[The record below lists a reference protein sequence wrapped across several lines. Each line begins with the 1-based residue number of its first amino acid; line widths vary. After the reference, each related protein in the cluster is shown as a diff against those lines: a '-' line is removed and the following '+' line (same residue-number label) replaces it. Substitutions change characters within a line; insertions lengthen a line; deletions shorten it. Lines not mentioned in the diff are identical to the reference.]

1 MPLINW
7 NPALSLGHPTIDS
20 QHQRLVDLLNQL
32 YDAIQDRQGV
42 MVLRTVLTEL
52 EHYTEYHFETEDELM
67 RETRHEFTEE
77 HRQEHLQMILRLRDF
92 RNDLESSFASP
103 QLLLEF
109 LQQWLITHIAGAD
122 RLLVSALSRNG
133 GLPAAA

>member
-7 NPALSLGHPTIDS
+7 NSALALGHSTIDS
-20 QHQRLVDLLNQL
+20 QHQHLVDLLNQL
-32 YDAIQDRQGV
+32 YDAIQDREGV
-42 MVLRTVLTEL
+42 TILRTVLKEL
-52 EHYTEYHFETEDELM
+52 EHYTEYHFSTEDELM
-67 RETRHEFTEE
+67 RETRHEFAED
-77 HRQEHLQMILRLRDF
+77 HRQEHLEMILRLRDF

-109 LQQWLITHIAGAD
+109 LQHWLITHIAGAD
-122 RLLVSALSRNG
+122 RLLVSALSRNS